1 MTIQIQ
7 KEEFVIAGEA
17 AMDLSAFAW
26 ALSVAPAGEP
36 VRAAYVRWGRHQARR
51 QVSALGAALAEVSGR
66 VAREP
71 VREAT
76 SLEARRRARLDRS
89 RIVAEVRAEADR
101 DLTTADREALA
112 KADAL
117 DAEANAIGTRD
128 GAGRLRRTAE
138 QRAQAG
144 RLQGQAQ
151 ALRRGVEARR
161 AQSAGLGLAQR
172 RMGALVELE
181 AAREGEGEAE
191 VIEKRRGQ
199 KGVRIRTR
207 DGLKLAHER
216 GAFGKRGWEADRLL
230 AVGLRYRDRYEAA
243 QASVKSCLDVA
254 DGVRVQR
261 TIWMEAVAA
270 QRRAARAN
278 LVRRLDVAVV
288 TSLGPEALDV
298 LRKVAGEARTVRSLS
313 SSGWQREVM
322 ARLLVSALK
331 VAGEVLERG
340 G

>member
-7 KEEFVIAGEA
+7 TEEFVIAGEA

-36 VRAAYVRWGRHQARR
+36 VRAAYVRWGRHEARR
-51 QVSALGAALAEVSGR
+51 QVSALGTALAEVSGR

-101 DLTTADREALA
+101 GLTTADREALA

-151 ALRRGVEARR
+151 ALRRGVEVRR
-161 AQSAGLGLAQR
+161 AQVAGLGLDQR
-172 RMGALVELE
+172 RLGALVELE
-181 AAREGEGEAE
+181 AAREGEAE

-254 DGVRVQR
+254 EAVRVQHNL
-261 TIWMEAVAA
+261 WQEAGAA
-270 QRRAARAN
+270 ARRAARAN
-278 LVRRLDVAVV
+278 LVRRLDMAVAAR
-288 TSLGPEALDV
+288 LGPDALNV
-298 LRKVAGEARTVRSLS
+298 LRAVAGEARTVRSLS
-313 SSGWQREVM
+313 SSGWRREVM
-322 ARLLVSALK
+322 TKALVAALK
-331 VAGEVLERG
+331 VVAEVLERG

>member
-7 KEEFVIAGEA
+7 KEEFVIAGDTA
-17 AMDLSAFAW
+17 LDLSAFAW

-51 QVSALGAALAEVSGR
+51 QVSALGAALAEVSER

-89 RIVAEVRAEADR
+89 RIVAEVRAEAER

-117 DAEANAIGTRD
+117 DAEAGAIGTRD
-128 GAGRLRRTAE
+128 RAGRLRRTAE

-151 ALRRGVEARR
+151 ALRHGVEARR
-161 AQSAGLGLAQR
+161 AQTAGLGLDQR
-172 RMGALVELE
+172 RMGALIELE
-181 AAREGEGEAE
+181 AAREGEAE

-216 GAFGKRGWEADRLL
+216 GTFGKRQTEADRLL

-254 DGVRVQR
+254 DGVRVAR
-261 TIWMEAVAA
+261 TIWIEAGAA

-288 TSLGPEALDV
+288 TTLGPEALDV
-298 LRKVAGEARTVRSLS
+298 LRKVAGEARTVRSLA
-313 SSGWQREVM
+313 SGARRRETLG
-322 ARLLVSALK
+322 RLLVGALGV
-331 VAGEVLERG
+331 VADVLERG

>member
-101 DLTTADREALA
+101 GLTTADREALA

-151 ALRRGVEARR
+151 ALRRGVEVRR
-161 AQSAGLGLAQR
+161 AQVAGLGLDQR
-172 RMGALVELE
+172 RLGALVELE
-181 AAREGEGEAE
+181 AAREGEAE